1 MSVKRSA
8 SSCICSMLC
17 FFLRIRR
24 PPRSTRTDT
33 LFPYT
38 TLFRSLSGPQDLMYA
53 TLLHVEWRQP
63 ANASDWR
70 RWARLAG
77 MDGLAVDEGPRFS
90 SDDHALQ
97 AAVAGHGVAIGSL
110 ILARPEIE
118 AGLREIGRAS
128 CRDRGDQ

>member
-1 MSVKRSA
+1 MRISDW
-8 SSCICSMLC
+8 SSDVCSSDLPLC
-17 FFLRIRR
+17 SPALG
-24 PPRSTRTDT
+24 
-33 LFPYT
+33 
-38 TLFRSLSGPQDLMYA
+38 LSGPQDLMRA

-63 ANASDWR
+63 ANASDWQ

-77 MDGLAVDEGPRFS
+77 MDGLTVDEGPRFS

-118 AGLREIGRAS
+118 AGLLEIGRAHV
-128 CRDRGDQ
+128 